1 MVIAD
6 TDVFIAALRGNAIAE
21 KLLLKYKAQ
30 LAVSAITVIELYIGA
45 TNASK
50 KEIVDKIISQHTIIE
65 INKAIT
71 KTTFRLVKEHN
82 VQTRQL
88 LLPDAFIAA
97 TCIENHAALLTFNTK
112 DFKFIKGLKL
122 AK

>member
-1 MVIAD
+1 M
-6 TDVFIAALRGNAIAE
+6 RGNAIAE
-21 KLLLKYKAQ
+21 KLLLKYRAQ
-30 LAVSAITVIELYIGA
+30 LAVSAITVVELYIGA
-45 TNASK
+45 TNSNK
-50 KEIVDKIISQHTIIE
+50 KEIVDKIIRQHTVIE

-97 TCIENHAALLTFNTK
+97 TCIENSAALLTFNTK